1 MRLLCL
7 LSLTAAVLAAALAP
21 LSVAAQKDDAGTAN
35 TITARDAAA
44 GWLLLF
50 DGSSTF
56 GWAPRGEAKWTVAD
70 GALVPTGGRGY
81 LSTTTPF
88 ADFTLKAQVWVDA
101 SANSGLFLRC
111 PTSGEIS
118 EANAYEVNVNDAHP
132 MWPTGSINR
141 VGKTRL
147 PVKTVGKW
155 TDFEVS
161 AIGDRLRVRVDG
173 KETLDAR
180 DSKYRNGTIALQ
192 YNGMGTVRFRGLR
205 LKPEGL
211 KSIFNGKDLSGWKV
225 VPNEKSVFSVT
236 PEGWLNVKNGPG
248 EVQSEAQWGDFLFQ
262 LDVISNGEHLNSGIF
277 FRELP
282 GQRWA
287 GYEAQVRNQWE
298 GDDRMKPVDFGTGAI
313 YRRQAARRVV
323 SSDREWFTMTIAAHG
338 PHMATWVNGY
348 PVADFTDDR
357 PEKESARDGL
367 RLKPGTLGIQGH
379 DPTTDL
385 SFRNLRIT
393 EAPSADR

>member
-7 LSLTAAVLAAALAP
+7 LSMTVAVLTAALAP
-21 LSVAAQKDDAGTAN
+21 AVVAQNEDAAGTN
-35 TITARDAAA
+35 TISARDAAA

-50 DGSSTF
+50 DGASTF
-56 GWAPRGEAKWTVAD
+56 GWAPRGEAKWAVAD
-70 GALVPTGGRGY
+70 GALVPSGGRGF

-88 ADFTLKAQVWVDA
+88 ADFTLKAQVWVDDR
-101 SANSGLFLRC
+101 ANSGLFLRC

-118 EANAYEVNVNDAHP
+118 EANAYEVNIYDAHA

-141 VGKTRL
+141 VGKTRI

-161 AIGDRLRVRVDG
+161 AVGDRLRVSVDG

-180 DSKYRNGTIALQ
+180 DTKYRNGTIALQ
-192 YNGMGTVRFRGLR
+192 YNGMGTARFRGIR

-211 KSIFNGKDLSGWKV
+211 KPIFNGKDLAGWKV
-225 VPNEKSVFSVT
+225 IPNEKSVYSVT

-248 EVQSEAQWGDFLFQ
+248 EIQSEAQYGDFIFQ
-262 LDVISNGEHLNSGIF
+262 LDIISNGEHLNSGVF
-277 FRELP
+277 FREIG

-287 GYEAQVRNQWE
+287 GYEAQIRNQWE
-298 GDDRMKPVDFGTGAI
+298 GDDRTKPVDFGTGAI

-323 SSDREWFTMTIAAHG
+323 PSDRKWFTMTIAAHG
-338 PHMATWVNGY
+338 PHMATWVDGY

-367 RLKPGTLGIQGH
+367 RLKAGTLGIQGH

-385 SFRNLRIT
+385 SFRNLKII
-393 EAPSADR
+393 ELPSAGR